1 MKKLRA
7 EDVMRMRHA
16 RARGATYKEL
26 AASFK
31 VSTKT
36 VANVVKGRTWAHLGG
51 PLDVGRDLRTD
62 LRAVADR
69 HGMRLQDIAKWV
81 RDGGLDD

>member
-1 MKKLRA
+1 MKTLRP

-26 AASFK
+26 AASFG

-36 VANVVKGRTWAHLGG
+36 VAHVVKGRTWAGLW
-51 PLDVGRDLRTD
+51 
-62 LRAVADR
+62 
-69 HGMRLQDIAKWV
+69 MRIDMCP
-81 RDGGLDD
+81 G